1 LIASR
6 RVGETSL
13 NTALLILQWLVSFVG
28 VFGGVG
34 LIIYLAFKEDWKLG
48 TVSLLFLPFL
58 LYYIPT
64 RWSECRNPTIVFVI
78 CFVVAALLQRARLGY
93 WAWPDVQS

>member
-1 LIASR
+1 MSVFLWVVQLVVSLIA
-6 RVGETSL
+6 
-13 NTALLILQWLVSFVG
+13 

-34 LIIYLAFKEDWKLG
+34 LIVYWAFKEDWKLG
-48 TVSLLFLPFL
+48 AACLVFPPFL

-64 RWSECRNPTIVFVI
+64 RWGQCRIPLVVFVA

-93 WAWPDVQS
+93 WAWPDVGS